1 MTRPLGDPAQE
12 EAGLNTVGLELKEMT
27 ASVVSDLVD
36 SLGKMEVPDPNTMI
50 PTITAI
56 TSTIGSLLQSQTGGG
71 GSQVWP
77 LIHFFLFPFCKKI
90 IDLPGGQFN
99 NPLSG

>member
-77 LIHFFLFPFCKKI
+77 LIHFYQQGWSSCT
-90 IDLPGGQFN
+90 
-99 NPLSG
+99 